1 MTADKD
7 PGDSDFVAKLNGNP
21 LPFAKLLGIVFTVV
35 EPERVVAEM
44 PVREELCTRP
54 DICHGGALMAL
65 ADTVGAAATMVNLP
79 EGHGTTTLESK
90 TNFLAGAPLGAKLI
104 AEATPIHRG
113 RSTQVWQTRITV
125 DGGRLAAVV
134 TQTQMV
140 LAPRG

>member
-1 MTADKD
+1 MADGK
-7 PGDSDFVAKLNGNP
+7 DFVAHLNGNP
-21 LPFAKLLGIVFTVV
+21 MPFAKLLGIVFTAA

-44 PVREELCTRP
+44 PVRDELCTRP
-54 DICHGGALMAL
+54 DICHGGALMAF
-65 ADTVGAAATMVNLP
+65 ADTVGAAATIVNLP

-90 TNFLAGAPLGAKLI
+90 TNFLSAAPMGKRLI

-125 DGGRLAAVV
+125 EGGRLVAVV

-140 LAPRG
+140 LAPRD